1 VRHSRAFA
9 QRIRAAIST
18 NSPVVRLARAIAARA
33 GSNAVVRCGKSAF
46 AVIRMATAG
55 HTPVL
60 NASRDN
66 YGINGMSDNI
76 YAHDHGVASDLFA
89 ATGDGNLFQRVLRLR
104 MTEHDN
110 RSEEEI
116 NAENAQPAHP
126 AHPDDEPE
134 SLFATVRPNI
144 VQSIRAFRVQDLAD
158 EATKLGQHFLY
169 AYLGQAQSK
178 QEVLETIATSFLFP
192 KHFGKNYDALYDS
205 LTELVH
211 KAGSQPGFVIVLEQ
225 LPIAQKF
232 DKEGREV
239 LLDVFRDAAEFW
251 AERRVA
257 FRVFYSFV

>member
-1 VRHSRAFA
+1 
-9 QRIRAAIST
+9 
-18 NSPVVRLARAIAARA
+18 
-33 GSNAVVRCGKSAF
+33 
-46 AVIRMATAG
+46 
-55 HTPVL
+55 
-60 NASRDN
+60 
-66 YGINGMSDNI
+66 MSDNI
-76 YAHDHGVASDLFA
+76 YADDHSVAGDLF

-110 RSEEEI
+110 R
-116 NAENAQPAHP
+116 
-126 AHPDDEPE
+126 PDDETRPEERHPQEDSE

-158 EATKLGQHFLY
+158 EANRLGQHFLY
-169 AYLGQAQSK
+169 AYLGHAQSK
-178 QEVLETIATSFLFP
+178 QEVLETIALSFLFP

-205 LTELVH
+205 LTDLVH

-251 AERRVA
+251 AERKVA